1 MTSNDFLQFPFK
13 EKLQSAIAA
22 MGYTTPTQIQTEVIT
37 SLLAKEK
44 QDMVALA
51 QTGSGKTSAF
61 GFPLAQKLDPSLNA
75 LQALVLSPTREL
87 AAQIDD
93 EFKKFMPAVGLRV
106 MALYGGQ
113 SYLNQKAKL
122 KNHHHV
128 IVATPGRLVDLIN
141 QNLIDLTQL
150 KALILDEAD
159 RMLSMGFE
167 DDLKFL
173 LGKTHEASAEKS
185 SRASCQTW
193 LFSATMGHGI
203 KRILN
208 KYLSEPVVIE
218 QTSANQGISST
229 IKHHYVAIK
238 PGHRA
243 QALLRVMSSIPEF
256 YGIIFCQTKR
266 EVAEVEQSLRDNKIS
281 CMSLHGE
288 KLQKEREHILKSLKQ
303 EKFSVLIA
311 TDVAAR
317 GLDVKNLKHVIH
329 YTIPIEIESYVHRSG
344 RTGRNGEDG
353 MVISLVETHEFS
365 RLNRLVRSTKI
376 EPTPFE
382 LKNSQELLKE
392 AIKREYTRIQ
402 KMKENSQ
409 QFKKIKSSVG
419 LILELG
425 EMEDL
430 QIQDLDAS
438 DWLSFLITS
447 NLTASHFVNDDVV
460 IKDFSISKEPRKSF
474 GGSGRPRSSGGYSSG
489 GYERPGRS
497 RGGFSSDR
505 EQGSSRPYRGDRQS
519 DNGGSSSSY
528 YRRDELPARESR
540 PRASAAPASLPDS
553 TRRRASASDS
563 QDSRPAR
570 PTRRFEKPSPSAA

>member
-1 MTSNDFLQFPFK
+1 MTSNDFSQFPFND
-13 EKLQSAIAA
+13 KLQAAIAG
-22 MGYTTPTQIQTEVIT
+22 MGFTAPTQIQQEVIT
-37 SLLAKEK
+37 ALLCKEN
-44 QDMVALA
+44 QDLVALA
-51 QTGSGKTSAF
+51 QTGSGKTGAF
-61 GFPLAQKLDPSLNA
+61 GLPLAQKLDPSLNA

-93 EFKKFMPAVGLRV
+93 QFKKFMPAVGLRV

-113 SYLNQKAKL
+113 SYLNQKSKL
-122 KNHHHV
+122 KSHPHV

-141 QNLIDLTQL
+141 QKLIDLTSL

-173 LGKTHEASAEKS
+173 LSQTHQVGAEKS

-193 LFSATMGHGI
+193 LFSATMGPGI

-208 KYLSEPVVIE
+208 KYLSEPVIIE
-218 QTSANQGISST
+218 QTSANQGISAT
-229 IKHHYVAIK
+229 IKHQYVAIK
-238 PGHRA
+238 PGHRS
-243 QALLRVMSSIPEF
+243 QALLRVMASIPEF
-256 YGIIFCQTKR
+256 YGIIFCQTKKD
-266 EVAEVEQSLRDNKIS
+266 VAEVEQMLRDNKIS

-353 MVISLVETHEFS
+353 LVISLVETSDFS
-365 RLNRLVRSTKI
+365 RLNRVVRSTKI
-376 EPTPFE
+376 QPTAFE

-392 AIKREYTRIQ
+392 NIKKEYNRIQ
-402 KMKENSQ
+402 RMKENSP
-409 QFKKIKSSVG
+409 QFKKIKASIG

-447 NLTASHFVNDDVV
+447 NLTSSHFVSDDIV
-460 IKDFSISKEPRKSF
+460 IKDFSISNQPKHSFSGGFDRRSPRGLDDRPRKSS
-474 GGSGRPRSSGGYSSG
+474 GGGFDRENRHSGRDSGSYRGPREQRRNDDFSG
-489 GYERPGRS
+489 
-497 RGGFSSDR
+497 DR
-505 EQGSSRPYRGDRQS
+505 EHNRRFSPRRDFATPDTQ
-519 DNGGSSSSY
+519 GGSS
-528 YRRDELPARESR
+528 
-540 PRASAAPASLPDS
+540 
-553 TRRRASASDS
+553 
-563 QDSRPAR
+563 R
-570 PTRRFEKPSPSAA
+570 PTRRFSKPPTSSPFSRPKKQDSPGIKRTQR